1 MKYNYLRMMLLG
13 MLVMLCGTS
22 FAEDKTETIDL
33 VGNAWDNITV
43 TAGGTSST
51 GGNMN
56 ISQGDI
62 VVTSGL
68 GYAKKGEMSIYKN
81 GSLTI
86 ALSENVT
93 GYITKVV
100 LTLTNSYNFDE
111 PGGDWTSDYSTP
123 GTSAKVA
130 KGETETFT
138 TTATDKTS
146 LTLNNNAGGKT
157 GISKIYV
164 EYVSASTSTLL
175 TPTMS
180 FSETE
185 FTVSEGDAF
194 TPPTLNYDGDG
205 AITYSSSA
213 PNVAS
218 VDEATGVVEIVS
230 AGTAS
235 IIATAA
241 KTDTYKSATASYNI
255 TVNLSTAGLTLPWTE
270 DWSKYAVNEVPSKK
284 NYNYSED
291 NGGGTT
297 KIYNDANAGGTAPE
311 LLVAKSNGSFTAS
324 NISLASLEG
333 KAAKLILTYHTN
345 QGGMSVSTTVEG
357 VVIADAVKDETD
369 EKLYTREITVPTNT
383 ATLDITFMMTSASNG
398 RIDDISLTL
407 GEIINDEEVGFRDIK
422 ADLTQLQ
429 ALATESNVYIS
440 VAEDGTISQTDDAEN
455 AAATL
460 KGKWHSTSYGWS
472 NFTASVPVEGTV
484 KITYATHDYG
494 NDITVTNAEGTE
506 VAKLNTMGA
515 KWSSNHDNVVSTY
528 YRVNEPTT
536 LHFSNANYN
545 PYFAVEA
552 IDPADIPAEVTN
564 YNISFAAG
572 EGSGNA
578 PKAFEVEA
586 GSKYTAPKNYTLYKE
601 GYTLTGWND
610 GTQTYTVGTE
620 ITPESDMTLTAV
632 FTQNE
637 MNLSDR
643 TEAVTISFDLGGYND
658 NPKYNIQGKTDIIV
672 TQATVNGK
680 SIDVKVDVNAT
691 SGKFAHNGSGWH
703 QVNNGTKVTVP
714 SAKGATIAV
723 TTYNDATSVTFN
735 GEQGTADGNTAIY
748 TATSENTTAEIAQV
762 SNNYWNA
769 LTITLPVVEGGDEPI
784 AQDITATWDF
794 VNNCAQLS
802 PKADGGAYTAETM
815 ASNVEGIEMT
825 IVYNGGQI
833 KNNDNSYQVGKG
845 VEMRIPVKNKGDL
858 VSVFGYPGYFSYSVG
873 GKDATEKDTEYKAT
887 TADAEKGYVSVVST
901 SGSNYINAIS
911 VTQYAPK
918 EATTLDNEAVTA
930 TFPFNLGTDGQTATF
945 GDDADYF
952 LSSKVVY
959 GDNLS
964 IVGTKTPK
972 EMADMVQ
979 TAFQPAAK
987 ESAAAE
993 SNDISFLII
1002 PKPGFAFTPTKVSFK
1017 ATRYGTNGSA
1027 VDVSWLN
1034 PDNSSVSLATGKIPN
1049 RNDGT
1054 NPKEGETDAK
1064 YSEYSFDITGA
1075 TVAEGQCGLKLNL
1088 YSLDNNKQ
1096 VGFCDIIIEGTLS
1109 GTEKDLPILASFK
1122 MNGTEYAADDVF
1134 EADGADFVGTVEL
1147 SKSAAMVSE
1156 SNPLIDITA
1165 ASGEIGT
1172 VTYESTETSCK
1183 VTIPMTAGSTAINY
1197 ILNIVQKPDFTL
1209 TYYGLDGT
1217 AIGTQTVEKD
1227 AAIGT
1232 FAVDIE
1238 SVTGAQEGY
1247 KARGWFK
1254 QNYVGAKYKTSD
1266 AVTGNINLYAV
1277 ETEIE
1282 VSSDSKKYTFDLTDV
1297 NFDDAD
1303 HEGFNSVGSGKW
1315 HDNQHGWEFNNGD
1328 KIELLVGKKATVTLS
1343 LCKYSKDN
1351 PINASNGATIESDL
1365 VETDGGMQSIE
1376 YEGEAGTLTLTFNGT
1391 AYLHG
1396 ITVLNTSSVNYIRE
1410 GNTFTVFAGD
1420 ASSFL
1425 DALDAA
1431 NGVPAGDEV
1440 IINLPNGT
1448 YDLEQRALT
1457 KIGRDKITIKG
1468 ESQDG
1473 VVIKNRPTAEGIGV
1487 TATLLNTSKYLMLEN
1502 LTLKNDYPYYD
1513 PNTGKASADAGRA
1526 VCLQD
1531 KGNYTVC
1538 KNVTLL
1544 SYQDTYYSNN
1554 NNGQFYFVDCE
1565 IHGLVDYVCG
1575 GGDVFFDNVLF
1586 YNESRELT
1594 EGKGD
1599 VTIAAPNGAKQY
1611 GYVMQNCT
1619 VDTHSAGFNFGRSWG
1634 SPSYLRWLNTTLK
1647 QPSKLAS
1654 TRFTVAGMNSAAD
1667 GFYEYNTM
1675 DESGKNI
1682 SPASNVINFTHS
1694 TGNKQYET
1702 IIDAT
1707 EAANY
1712 TKEKVFEDAPE
1723 LFKERIGYGT
1733 DGINAI
1739 NAATN
1744 QQESNGI
1751 FNIAG
1756 QRVNNSFKG
1765 IVIINGK
1772 KYVK

>member
-1 MKYNYLRMMLLG
+1 MKYKLLRFSLLSMLL
-13 MLVMLCGTS
+13 MLCGGSLFAAEPTVTLDFTS
-22 FAEDKTETIDL
+22 KANWNIPTSGTNLDLGSYTDGTNTIKLYATTNYKMNDGYL
-33 VGNAWDNITV
+33 ILGKANSYLELPAFDFEVEHITV
-43 TAGGTSST
+43 EGRSGASNAVVQNIFVSDKAVSTATTGATGTNEYDIAADYQAAGNIYQLKVTSSHNT
-51 GGNMN
+51 Q
-56 ISQGDI
+56 ITKI
-62 VVTSGL
+62 LV
-68 GYAKKGEMSIYKN
+68 YKKGDYSAATLPEYA
-81 GSLTI
+81 SL
-86 ALSENVT
+86 AELQENV
-93 GYITKVV
+93 
-100 LTLTNSYNFDE
+100 N
-111 PGGDWTSDYSTP
+111 
-123 GTSAKVA
+123 
-130 KGETETFT
+130 
-138 TTATDKTS
+138 
-146 LTLNNNAGGKT
+146 
-157 GISKIYV
+157 
-164 EYVSASTSTLL
+164 
-175 TPTMS
+175 
-180 FSETE
+180 
-185 FTVSEGDAF
+185 
-194 TPPTLNYDGDG
+194 
-205 AITYSSSA
+205 SSS
-213 PNVAS
+213 
-218 VDEATGVVEIVS
+218 
-230 AGTAS
+230 
-235 IIATAA
+235 TAA
-241 KTDTYKSATASYNI
+241 KMTFTNVQVAHVNGSNAYLQDANGYGALVYKSSHGLEAGQTLNGTSEIKFVLYQGNTEITSFTTDGLTITEGTATPTEKTIGDITTANQNTLVTLKNVTYDETNKTLSDGTNTIAYFDKFNTDAVLEEGKAYNI
-255 TVNLSTAGLTLPWTE
+255 TGIVILYNSTLEISPRTAE
-270 DWSKYAVNEVPSKK
+270 DIVEV
-284 NYNYSED
+284 
-291 NGGGTT
+291 T
-297 KIYNDANAGGTAPE
+297 
-311 LLVAKSNGSFTAS
+311 
-324 NISLASLEG
+324 
-333 KAAKLILTYHTN
+333 
-345 QGGMSVSTTVEG
+345 
-357 VVIADAVKDETD
+357 TD
-369 EKLYTREITVPTNT
+369 EP
-383 ATLDITFMMTSASNG
+383 AG
-398 RIDDISLTL
+398 W
-407 GEIINDEEVGFRDIK
+407 RDIK
-422 ADLTQLQ
+422 VTLADADKWQSLVASQ
-429 ALATESNVYIS
+429 ATVYIT
-440 VAEDGTISQTDDAEN
+440 VAEDGTIGTTEDASK

-460 KGKWHSTSYGWS
+460 SGKWHGTAYGWS
-472 NFTASVPVEGTV
+472 NFTASVPVEGCV
-484 KITYATHDYG
+484 KITYASHDYG
-494 NDITVTNAEGTE
+494 NDVTVTNADGAE
-506 VAKLNTMGA
+506 VAKLNNNGP
-515 KWSSNHDNVVSTY
+515 KWSSDPSNVVVAY
-528 YRVNEPTT
+528 YRTNAPTT
-536 LHFSNANYN
+536 LNFSKCNYL

-552 IDPADIPAEVTN
+552 IDEADLPAEVTTYTLTYTTGEGQGVAPKAVEVN
-564 YNISFAAG
+564 GAESVTIPKNTTLFKEGSTLTAWTDGTTSYTAGQEVTVNNDIELTPVFTENTVNFEERTAETTITWQFG
-572 EGSGNA
+572 EGSG
-578 PKAFEVEA
+578 
-586 GSKYTAPKNYTLYKE
+586 
-601 GYTLTGWND
+601 
-610 GTQTYTVGTE
+610 VGT
-620 ITPESDMTLTAV
+620 LNAQGGKAV
-632 FTQNE
+632 
-637 MNLSDR
+637 L
-643 TEAVTISFDLGGYND
+643 
-658 NPKYNIQGKTDIIV
+658 V
-672 TQATVNGK
+672 TQATVNGQT
-680 SIDVKVDVNAT
+680 IDMKMVIDAT
-691 SGKFAHNGSGWH
+691 SGKI
-703 QVNNGTKVTVP
+703 NNVGRNDKWAQCNDGTIMTIP
-714 SAKGATIAV
+714 AYKGTAV
-723 TTYNDATSVTFN
+723 SFDSYNDATGTTIGGVEAVNKAATYT
-735 GEQGTADGNTAIY
+735 GTASTLDIVAKGIGYIASVTAIY
-748 TATSENTTAEIAQV
+748 PKPE
-762 SNNYWNA
+762 
-769 LTITLPVVEGGDEPI
+769 EGGDTPQPTE
-784 AQDITATWDF
+784 DVTATWDY
-794 VNNCAQLS
+794 
-802 PKADGGAYTAETM
+802 ADATVMENTM
-815 ASNVEGIEMT
+815 ALSGTTEAGTVASVENNGIEM
-825 IVYNGGQI
+825 IVEANGATFR
-833 KNNDNSYQVGKG
+833 NNGNNIQVRTGAVFK
-845 VEMRIPVKNKGDL
+845 VPVKNIGDL
-858 VSVFGYPGYFSYSVG
+858 VTVKGYPGYSKYTIGNS
-873 GKDATEKDTEYKAT
+873 TEVLTDENSYKAKSSDVENGFVAVT
-887 TADAEKGYVSVVST
+887 SADGNNYYYSLSVV
-901 SGSNYINAIS
+901 
-911 VTQYAPK
+911 QYAPK

-930 TFPFNLGTDGQTATF
+930 TFPFNLGTDGQTANF

-959 GDNLS
+959 GENLS

-1034 PDNSSVSLATGKIPN
+1034 SDNTSVSLATGRIPN

-1075 TVAEGQCGLKLNL
+1075 TIAEGQCGLKLNL
-1088 YSLDNNKQ
+1088 YNLDNTKQ

-1122 MNGTEYAADDVF
+1122 LNGTEYAADDIF
-1134 EADGADFVGTVEL
+1134 EADGSDFVGTVEL
-1147 SKSAAMVSE
+1147 SKTATMVSE
-1156 SNPLIDITA
+1156 SNPLTDISA

-1172 VTYESTETSCK
+1172 ITYESTDTSCK
-1183 VTIPMTAGSTAINY
+1183 VTIPMTAGETSLNY
-1197 ILNIVQKPDFTL
+1197 VLNIFQKPDFTL

-1227 AAIGT
+1227 AEIGE
-1232 FAVDIE
+1232 FAVNIE
-1238 SVTGAQEGY
+1238 NVTGAQEGY

-1254 QNYVGAKYKTSD
+1254 QNYVGAKYKTTD

-1282 VSSDSKKYTFDLTDV
+1282 VPSDSKKYTFDLTDI

-1303 HEGFNSVGSGKW
+1303 HEGFNAIGSGKW
-1315 HDNQHGWEFNNGD
+1315 HDSQHGWEFNNGD
-1328 KIELLVGKKATVTLS
+1328 KIELLVGKKATITLS
-1343 LCKYSKDN
+1343 LCKYSKGN

-1431 NGVPAGDEV
+1431 NGVPGSDV
-1440 IINLPNGT
+1440 VTINLPNGT
-1448 YDLEQRALT
+1448 YDLEQRTLT
-1457 KIGRDKITIKG
+1457 TIGRDNITIKG

-1473 VVIKNRPTAEGIGV
+1473 VIIKNRPTVEGIGV

-1513 PNTGKASADAGRA
+1513 PTTGKASASAGRA

-1586 YNESRELT
+1586 YNESREMA

-1599 VTIAAPNGAKQY
+1599 VTIAAPNGAKKY

-1619 VDTHSAGFNFGRSWG
+1619 IDTHSAGFNFGRSWG

-1733 DGINAI
+1733 TGINAV
-1739 NAATN
+1739 NAAGF
-1744 QQESNGI
+1744 QQQSEGI
-1751 FNIAG
+1751 YNTAG
-1756 QRVNNSFKG
+1756 QRVSNSFKG